1 MLKLLIYN
9 IVNRWLTWRRSDE
22 LRIEQLR
29 RVLVEKP

>member
-1 MLKLLIYN
+1 MLKLLVYN

-29 RVLVEKP
+29 RVLEKP